1 MNDHTTEQEPQFS
14 DEEIRTKI
22 LHLLRIYPIISPTM
36 LQGGLG
42 PPMKPVSWRP
52 VLEAMIKEGL
62 VVQEQESMMTPTERY
77 NTYTKLHLPGVV
89 VTFDE

>member
-1 MNDHTTEQEPQFS
+1 MNDHVNEQES
-14 DEEIRTKI
+14 HVTDEDIRIKI

-42 PPMKPVSWRP
+42 PPMKPVAWRP

-62 VVQEQESMMTPTERY
+62 VVQDQESMMTPTERY
-77 NTYTKLHLPGVV
+77 NTYTKLHLPNVV
-89 VTFDE
+89 VTFDD